1 MGPSWPTRREFSMG
15 LILGL
20 VLQRNQLTDEGVG
33 ERFERTGTVF
43 GWERGGRADH
53 ELAQPGLHVL
63 LDQPARAVPAD
74 RDQRG
79 RIGVRPPAAD
89 RGRQRI
95 GHAVQHDGHAEAE
108 VIGLHLPPGVGG
120 GLLDRRDRHGRL
132 GRGGPGA
139 EPALR
144 QPRRPHRPPPR
155 RPPRRRPAGAEPPS
169 QISSGLAG
177 STPTLAPD
185 TVKNAPSNDTVSE
198 VSSSRSSVSDSS
210 NTAAPPPSGTGNS
223 TRSAAWAGCRPNT
236 GSTRPGARPASDAS
250 CLATSTGWR
259 PGSTEIPVPTFSR

>member
-53 ELAQPGLHVL
+53 ELAQPGLYVL
-63 LDQPARAVPAD
+63 LDQPARAVPAA
-74 RDQRG
+74 RSGCR
-79 RIGVRPPAAD
+79 RPAAA

-120 GLLDRRDRHGRL
+120 GLLDRRD
-132 GRGGPGA
+132 
-139 EPALR
+139 
-144 QPRRPHRPPPR
+144 
-155 RPPRRRPAGAEPPS
+155 
-169 QISSGLAG
+169 
-177 STPTLAPD
+177 
-185 TVKNAPSNDTVSE
+185 
-198 VSSSRSSVSDSS
+198 
-210 NTAAPPPSGTGNS
+210 
-223 TRSAAWAGCRPNT
+223 
-236 GSTRPGARPASDAS
+236 
-250 CLATSTGWR
+250 
-259 PGSTEIPVPTFSR
+259 

>member
-53 ELAQPGLHVL
+53 ELAQPGLYVL

-95 GHAVQHDGHAEAE
+95 GHRSEEHTSELQS
-108 VIGLHLPPGVGG
+108 LRHL
-120 GLLDRRDRHGRL
+120 
-132 GRGGPGA
+132 
-139 EPALR
+139 
-144 QPRRPHRPPPR
+144 
-155 RPPRRRPAGAEPPS
+155 
-169 QISSGLAG
+169 
-177 STPTLAPD
+177 
-185 TVKNAPSNDTVSE
+185 
-198 VSSSRSSVSDSS
+198 
-210 NTAAPPPSGTGNS
+210 
-223 TRSAAWAGCRPNT
+223 
-236 GSTRPGARPASDAS
+236 
-250 CLATSTGWR
+250 
-259 PGSTEIPVPTFSR
+259 